1 MGYGVLLITWV
12 LFWVIQLWSKRIHR
26 QFEAETVRAHWTPE
40 DYRLLQAVSIINLTL
55 SALAFL
61 ALIILTIISCY
72 DLFAN
77 PNGSLAR
84 EEGAC
89 LLLMCLCMATEALLT
104 SWLTTKLANH

>member
-1 MGYGVLLITWV
+1 MGHSALE
-12 LFWVIQLWSKRIHR
+12 Q
-26 QFEAETVRAHWTPE
+26 ADPPPVRGGNGAGPLDPE
-40 DYRLLQAVSIINLTL
+40 DYRLLQTVSIINLTL

-77 PNGSLAR
+77 PNGSLAK

-104 SWLTTKLANH
+104 SWLTAKLANH